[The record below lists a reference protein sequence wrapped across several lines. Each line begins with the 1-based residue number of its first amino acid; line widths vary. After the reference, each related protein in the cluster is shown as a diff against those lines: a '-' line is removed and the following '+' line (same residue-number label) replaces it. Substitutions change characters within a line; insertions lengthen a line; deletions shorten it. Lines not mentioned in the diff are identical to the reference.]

1 MKKHKILICL
11 LIIILI
17 AVTLTACK
25 PKEVETENNNN
36 VDSSFVS
43 DVLCAKP
50 VAPNG
55 NETKILDSY
64 TDNKYNYYLL
74 DAGYIKNVFISTLA
88 QVEYTGAPIS
98 FSKSITSTSQVAKSL
113 TETVSNSYYF
123 SNSYSEKTSIAAEET
138 FKAGFDGLGVEFTA
152 KQGLEWEWSESSSQT
167 TTKSAANTSETV
179 KIYSDAQ
186 TVSYSFGVNMAAK
199 GRYRYAI
206 YSDCDV
212 YYRVKTSTDRQT
224 LYGIDV
230 DVCAR
235 VEDYFIR
242 SEYSKDGNFKVKVDD
257 DIVFADDFYKNLPP
271 TTNSTPTEIDKSE
284 NDYVNFGGGNGSA
297 LNPYII
303 SNKKHFTNIAT
314 YGYVDKNFKL
324 SKDINLGDWDN
335 AFTFYGSLDGNGNQ
349 ITYYQNV
356 DNNKIEYGL
365 FKTLK
370 GAKITNLKLNYIISA
385 NKKGRD
391 IYVGGLA
398 SVAKNNANI
407 SKILVN
413 KNSDVFVDTD
423 GKSFLGG
430 IIGLF
435 EGGVIEQCANE
446 ADLWLGGKE
455 NYIGGIVG
463 HAVADTN
470 NIVIANCYN
479 TGKITAQGY
488 GWTTTY
494 GNRVAGGIVGVV
506 KKHDARTINIKNC
519 YNDSY
524 LKVLYSTTNAL
535 AYRSKGAIVGG
546 HWETK
551 NIFLNNCY
559 FNSSKENIPT
569 WNATTHSG
577 VIGKKDL
584 TCGLVDYNNWSDDIW
599 IFNDAATPQLK
610 WIVQL

>member
-17 AVTLTACK
+17 AVTFTACK
-25 PKEVETENNNN
+25 PKEVETENSNN

-242 SEYSKDGNFKVKVDD
+242 SEYSKDGNFKVKVEEG
-257 DIVFADDFYKNLPP
+257 KN
-271 TTNSTPTEIDKSE
+271 
-284 NDYVNFGGGNGSA
+284 Y
-297 LNPYII
+297 
-303 SNKKHFTNIAT
+303 
-314 YGYVDKNFKL
+314 KL
-324 SKDINLGDWDN
+324 SIKVEYNL
-335 AFTFYGSLDGNGNQ
+335 SNGNSEGDEECSGS
-349 ITYYQNV
+349 IEFKKLLNFNPNYNFEMSDIKTYRLV
-356 DNNKIEYGL
+356 DNELVETTEFDIGEE
-365 FKTLK
+365 
-370 GAKITNLKLNYIISA
+370 II
-385 NKKGRD
+385 
-391 IYVGGLA
+391 
-398 SVAKNNANI
+398 
-407 SKILVN
+407 
-413 KNSDVFVDTD
+413 
-423 GKSFLGG
+423 
-430 IIGLF
+430 
-435 EGGVIEQCANE
+435 
-446 ADLWLGGKE
+446 
-455 NYIGGIVG
+455 
-463 HAVADTN
+463 
-470 NIVIANCYN
+470 
-479 TGKITAQGY
+479 
-488 GWTTTY
+488 
-494 GNRVAGGIVGVV
+494 V
-506 KKHDARTINIKNC
+506 K
-519 YNDSY
+519 
-524 LKVLYSTTNAL
+524 
-535 AYRSKGAIVGG
+535 
-546 HWETK
+546 
-551 NIFLNNCY
+551 F
-559 FNSSKENIPT
+559 
-569 WNATTHSG
+569 NATTSTVCVPAEVVINGIKHTLEKQDNTYRIDSPLLYTVGSG
-577 VIGKKDL
+577 V
-584 TCGLVDYNNWSDDIW
+584 
-599 IFNDAATPQLK
+599 LK
-610 WIVQL
+610 L